1 MNSIK
6 LKSRAKINLSID
18 VLGKRLDGYHL
29 VEMIMQTIDLFD
41 RIKIF
46 SLEEDKII
54 IESNSEDIPLNDSNI
69 VYKAA
74 DLIKEQFGIKQ
85 GVRIYI
91 EKNIPVAAG
100 MAGGSSNAAA
110 VLVGLNELWNLN
122 LDKNE
127 LKDLGLKLGA
137 DVPFCIEGQA
147 CLAENI
153 GEKLTHI
160 QGLSQDAFI
169 LVCKPELFVSTKEI
183 YEEVDS
189 KIIEKR
195 PDNKQ
200 LIQLLKDNNIQSLAN
215 NMYNVLEEVTK
226 EKYPIIKDIEKIMM
240 DNNSLGAIMSG
251 SGPTVFGL
259 YDIEKDAENCKK
271 VLLKNFK
278 QVYVVKSHE
287 KGVEI
292 YE

>member
-85 GVRIYI
+85 GVIIYI
-91 EKNIPVAAG
+91 EKNIPIAAG

-147 CLAENI
+147 CLGKTN
-153 GEKLTHI
+153 
-160 QGLSQDAFI
+160 S
-169 LVCKPELFVSTKEI
+169 
-183 YEEVDS
+183 
-189 KIIEKR
+189 
-195 PDNKQ
+195 
-200 LIQLLKDNNIQSLAN
+200 
-215 NMYNVLEEVTK
+215 
-226 EKYPIIKDIEKIMM
+226 YPRVISRCFYI
-240 DNNSLGAIMSG
+240 S
-251 SGPTVFGL
+251 V
-259 YDIEKDAENCKK
+259 
-271 VLLKNFK
+271 
-278 QVYVVKSHE
+278 
-287 KGVEI
+287 
-292 YE
+292 

>member
-91 EKNIPVAAG
+91 EKNIPIAAG

-127 LKDLGLKLGA
+127 LEDLGLKLGA

-160 QGLSQDAFI
+160 QGLSQDAYI

-183 YEEVDS
+183 YEEVDA

-200 LIQLLKDNNIQSLAN
+200 LIQLLKDNDIKSLAN

-240 DNNSLGAIMSG
+240 YNNSLGAMMSG

-259 YDIEKDAENCKK
+259 YDNEKDAENCKK
-271 VLLKNFK
+271 ILLKNFK